1 MADVKAPAKKLL
13 GLNRAAVVETVV
25 FFAAALAIDFVFLD
39 FDRYRGLE
47 PHPFWIAVLLVS
59 IQYGTA
65 EGLFAAAAAT
75 AAYLTGAL
83 PEPRV
88 DQDLYAWL
96 LTTTLLPVLWFVAAV
111 VAGELTGRMR
121 RERDDL
127 RVELEQA
134 KKREDVIAAAYR
146 RLDRRRE
153 NLEARVAGQ
162 LRSVFAIYNAA
173 KGIEKMSTGEVV
185 AGVAELV
192 STVMSPRRFS
202 LFLLSKG
209 ELVFATGEGWDEG
222 SSERRVYDGQSALFQ
237 AVVGSRRTLAV
248 ASAAD
253 EAVLAGEGALAGPL
267 VNLETGEVI
276 GMLKI
281 EETGFLQLNV
291 TTLENFRLLCEW
303 IGTAFA
309 QARRFETMGAGG
321 IEGLEAFRG

>member
-1 MADVKAPAKKLL
+1 MADVNAPAKKLL
-13 GLNRAAVVETVV
+13 GLDRSAVVETIL
-25 FFAAALAIDFVFLD
+25 FFVAALAIDFVFLD
-39 FDRYRGLE
+39 FARYRDFN

-59 IQYGTA
+59 IQYGTG

-75 AAYLTGAL
+75 AAYLVGAL

-96 LTTTLLPVLWFVAAV
+96 LSTTLLPVLWFVAAV

-121 RERDDL
+121 RERDTL
-127 RVELEQA
+127 RVEVAQA
-134 KKREDVIAAAYR
+134 RKREDVIAAAYR

-173 KGIEKMSTGEVV
+173 KGIEKMSTEEVV
-185 AGVAELV
+185 ADVAELV

-202 LFLLSKG
+202 LFLLAKG
-209 ELVFATGEGWDEG
+209 ELVFATGEGWDRNSG
-222 SSERRVYDGQSALFQ
+222 ERRVYDGQSALFQ
-237 AVVGSRRTLAV
+237 AAVGSRRTLV
-248 ASAAD
+248 AAAPAD
-253 EAVLAGEGALAGPL
+253 ETVLAGEGVLAGPL

-281 EETGFLQLNV
+281 EEMGFLQLNV

-309 QARRFETMGAGG
+309 QARRFETMGEGG

>member
-1 MADVKAPAKKLL
+1 MANVNAPAKRLL
-13 GLNRAAVVETVV
+13 GLDRSAVVEAIL
-25 FFAAALAIDFVFLD
+25 FFGAALAIDFVFLD
-39 FDRYRGLE
+39 FDRYRGLD
-47 PHPFWIAVLLVS
+47 PHPFWIAVLLLS

-65 EGLFAAAAAT
+65 EGLFAAAVAT
-75 AAYLTGAL
+75 AAYLVGDL

-96 LTTTLLPVLWFVAAV
+96 LTTTLQPVLWFVAAV

-121 RERDDL
+121 RERDTL
-127 RVELEQA
+127 REEIEQA
-134 KKREDVIAAAYR
+134 RKREEVIAAAYR

-153 NLEARVAGQ
+153 SLEARVAGQ

-173 KGIEKMSTGEVV
+173 KGIEKMSTEEVV

-202 LFLLSKG
+202 LFLLAKG

-222 SSERRVYDGQSALFQ
+222 SGERRAYDGQSALFQ
-237 AVVGSRRTLAV
+237 ATVGSRRTLAV
-248 ASAAD
+248 ASAPDA
-253 EAVLAGEGALAGPL
+253 AVLAGEGVLAGPL
-267 VNLETGEVI
+267 VNLESGEVI

-281 EETGFLQLNV
+281 EEMGFLQLNV

>member
-13 GLNRAAVVETVV
+13 GLDRSAVVETIL
-25 FFAAALAIDFVFLD
+25 FFGVALAIDFVFLD
-39 FDRYRGLE
+39 FDRYHDLN
-47 PHPFWIAVLLVS
+47 PHPFWIAVLLLS

-65 EGLFAAAAAT
+65 EGLFAACVAT
-75 AAYLTGAL
+75 AAYLVGAL

-88 DQDLYAWL
+88 DQDRYAWL
-96 LTTTLLPVLWFVAAV
+96 LTTTILPVLWFVAAV

-127 RVELEQA
+127 RVELDQA
-134 KKREDVIAAAYR
+134 RKREDVIASAYR

-173 KGIEKMSTGEVV
+173 KGIERMSTEEVV

-192 STVMSPRRFS
+192 RTVMSPRRFS
-202 LFLLSKG
+202 LFLLTKG
-209 ELVFATGEGWDEG
+209 ELVFVTGEGWDEG
-222 SSERRVYDGQSALFQ
+222 ATERRAYDGQSALFQ
-237 AVVGSRRTLAV
+237 AAVGSRRTLAA

-253 EAVLAGEGALAGPL
+253 EAVLAGDGVLAGPL
-267 VNLETGEVI
+267 VNLDTGEVI

-281 EETGFLQLNV
+281 EEMGFLQLNV

>member
-1 MADVKAPAKKLL
+1 MADVTAPAKKLL
-13 GLNRAAVVETVV
+13 GLDRSAVVETVL
-25 FFAAALAIDFVFLD
+25 FFLAALAIDFMFLE
-39 FDRYRGLE
+39 FDRYRGLN

-75 AAYLTGAL
+75 AAYLADAL

-96 LTTTLLPVLWFVAAV
+96 LSATLLPLLWFVAAV

-121 RERDDL
+121 RERDEL
-127 RVELEQA
+127 RAEIQQA
-134 KKREDVIAAAYR
+134 RKREDVIASAYR
-146 RLDRRRE
+146 RLDKRRE

-173 KGIEKMSTGEVV
+173 KGIEKMSTEEVV
-185 AGVAELV
+185 AGVADLV
-192 STVMSPRRFS
+192 RTVMSPRRFS
-202 LFLLSKG
+202 LYLLTKG
-209 ELVFATGEGWDEG
+209 ELAFATGDGWDEA
-222 SSERRVYDGQSALFQ
+222 STERRAFDGQSALFQ
-237 AVVGSRRTLAV
+237 AVVGSRRTLVV
-248 ASAAD
+248 ASAPD
-253 EAVLAGEGALAGPL
+253 DAVLAGEGAIAGPL

-276 GMLKI
+276 GILKI
-281 EETGFLQLNV
+281 EEMGFLQLNV

-309 QARRFETMGAGG
+309 QARRFESMGSGL
-321 IEGLEAFRG
+321 EGLEAFRE

>member
-1 MADVKAPAKKLL
+1 MANVNAPAKRLL
-13 GLNRAAVVETVV
+13 GLDRAAVVEAIL
-25 FFAAALAIDFVFLD
+25 FFGVALAIDFVFLD
-39 FDRYRGLE
+39 FDRYRGLD
-47 PHPFWIAVLLVS
+47 PHPFWIAVLLLS

-65 EGLFAAAAAT
+65 EGLFAAGAAT
-75 AAYLTGAL
+75 AAFLVGAL

-121 RERDDL
+121 RERDTL
-127 RVELEQA
+127 RAEIEQA
-134 KKREDVIAAAYR
+134 RKREEVIAAAYR

-153 NLEARVAGQ
+153 SLEARVAGQ

-173 KGIEKMSTGEVV
+173 KGIERMSTEEVV

-202 LFLLSKG
+202 LFLLAKG
-209 ELVFATGEGWDEG
+209 ELVFATGAGWDEA
-222 SSERRVYDGQSALFQ
+222 SSERRAYDGQSALFQ
-237 AVVGSRRTLAV
+237 ATVGSRRTLAV

-253 EAVLAGEGALAGPL
+253 AAVLAGEGVLAGPL
-267 VNLETGEVI
+267 VNLESGEVI

-281 EETGFLQLNV
+281 EEMGFLQLNV